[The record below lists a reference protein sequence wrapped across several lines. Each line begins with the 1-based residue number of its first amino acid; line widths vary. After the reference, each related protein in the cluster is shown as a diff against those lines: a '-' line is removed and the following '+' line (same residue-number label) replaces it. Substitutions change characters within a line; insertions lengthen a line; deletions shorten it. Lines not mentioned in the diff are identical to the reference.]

1 MKRKRDLVRRADL
14 RIRRYCRKLTGKQR
28 KQIVLTA
35 FTLFALGCL
44 YVIFSSLLDFGHSDK
59 GLEIEHIRSPDG
71 LLEEKTKEKDK
82 DNHFKDI
89 QDYGHTENQDTPR
102 PVT

>member
-14 RIRRYCRKLTGKQR
+14 RIRKYCWKLTEKQR

-35 FTLFALGCL
+35 FTLFALGCM
-44 YVIFSSLLDFGHSDK
+44 YTIFSSLLDSGHSGK
-59 GLEIEHIRSPDG
+59 GLEIKHIRSPDG
-71 LLEEKTKEKDK
+71 LLEEKTNEE

-89 QDYGHTENQDTPR
+89 QDYGHPKNQDTSR
-102 PVT
+102 PVA

>member
-14 RIRRYCRKLTGKQR
+14 RIRKYCRKLTEKQR

-35 FTLFALGCL
+35 FTLFALGCM
-44 YVIFSSLLDFGHSDK
+44 YVIFSSLLNFGHSDK
-59 GLEIEHIRSPDG
+59 VLEIKHIRSPDG
-71 LLEEKTKEKDK
+71 LLEEKTNEK

-89 QDYGHTENQDTPR
+89 QDYGHSENQDTPR
-102 PVT
+102 LVD

>member
-14 RIRRYCRKLTGKQR
+14 RIRKYCRKLTEKQR

-44 YVIFSSLLDFGHSDK
+44 YVIFSSLLNFGHSDK
-59 GLEIEHIRSPDG
+59 RLEIEHIRSPDG
-71 LLEEKTKEKDK
+71 LLEEKTNEK

-89 QDYGHTENQDTPR
+89 QDYGHPENQDTPR
-102 PVT
+102 PVA